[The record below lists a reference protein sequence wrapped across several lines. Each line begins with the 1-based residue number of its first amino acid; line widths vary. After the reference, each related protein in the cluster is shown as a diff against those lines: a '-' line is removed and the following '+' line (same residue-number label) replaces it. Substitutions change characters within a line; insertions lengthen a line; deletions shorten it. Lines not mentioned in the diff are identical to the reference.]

1 MHACTAGVTCDSEFR
16 VPPDCLRDGEIEC
29 RVIRAECRVV
39 DRFGGKLRLR
49 LDFTLRLTVRSGELR
64 CSFEREVHC
73 HETVGVSPD
82 FWVKDCEVDVA
93 RCLCTLRN
101 GLVRCSIGA
110 FVQLELRRRGKHC
123 HCHRCDCYP
132 CACHRHDWEHHHCC
146 EPRHWRPCSPC
157 EIFFREIF
165 NLW

>member
-16 VPPDCLRDGEIEC
+16 VPPDCLREGKIEC
-29 RVIRAECRVV
+29 RVIRGECRVV

-73 HETVGVSPD
+73 HETVGISPD

-110 FVQLELRRRGKHC
+110 FVQLDLRRRGKHC
-123 HCHRCDCYP
+123 HCHRCDCDP
-132 CACHRHDWEHHHCC
+132 CACHRHDWDHHHCC